1 MTNQRNQQKEKGWKH
16 PPKNWVKVNFD
27 AVIREEKITIAVVT
41 KNKKQK
47 LLSAWTEQ
55 LDPSSPLLGEAK
67 VALCVL
73 RRAALCDWI
82 WASAHL

>member
-1 MTNQRNQQKEKGWKH
+1 MALFFVIKFGWLGTKLEWMALKVPRLIYLCKHGMTNQRNQQKEKGWKH

-47 LLSAWTEQ
+47 LLSA
-55 LDPSSPLLGEAK
+55 
-67 VALCVL
+67 
-73 RRAALCDWI
+73 
-82 WASAHL
+82 